1 MNNRRTAALIA
12 CVLLLPC
19 ALVQARVRNVT
30 DADAPRALPAQGP
43 VEVRWNDPA
52 GFTEIRRS
60 HNQAESRRGNW
71 VEALARY
78 LRERAQARLPAGER
92 LEVVITDIERA
103 GDFEP
108 WHGVQLQDVRVMR
121 EIYPPRIDLQFRRL
135 GADGAVLAE
144 GARSLTDAGFM
155 YQARANDS
163 DPLRYEKQLLDGWLR
178 REIALR

>member
-1 MNNRRTAALIA
+1 MNIRWTAAVVA
-12 CVLLLPC
+12 CALLLPG
-19 ALVQARVRNVT
+19 AIAQARVRNVT

-43 VEVRWNDPA
+43 VDVRWNDPA

-60 HNQAESRRGNW
+60 HNPAESRRGNW
-71 VEALARY
+71 VETLARY

-108 WHGVQLQDVRVMR
+108 WHDVRFQDVRVMR
-121 EIYPPRIDLQFRRL
+121 EIYPPRIDLHFRRV
-135 GADGAVLAE
+135 GADGSVLAE
-144 GARSLTDAGFM
+144 GERSLTDAGFM
-155 YQARANDS
+155 YQTRANDS

-178 REIALR
+178 REIAVR